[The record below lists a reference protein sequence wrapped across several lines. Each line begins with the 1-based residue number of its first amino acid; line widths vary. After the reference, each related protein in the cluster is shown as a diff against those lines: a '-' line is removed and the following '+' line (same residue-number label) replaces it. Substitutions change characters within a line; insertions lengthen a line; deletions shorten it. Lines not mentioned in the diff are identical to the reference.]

1 MNRVWKACCATW
13 RAMDP
18 SSVWAQGWPISRATQ
33 VPGDLQELPPPVQ
46 VHTGHSHLR
55 MLSWKCAS
63 PPTPTPVQENSLQ
76 GRADSS
82 GQGSSMCQK
91 WFSSFDSFTKVFQK
105 LEQLSAPQLTW
116 KASFT
121 NACSVCISLLTYFS
135 ISILKNGCPL
145 HPMFL
150 TWKWKK
156 RIHFFL
162 IYKVAT
168 QGRSTSSDWDVSASR
183 NLLDNKRTHHPSLVS
198 LVIRGRPKW
207 SETGQDELRRGVAF
221 GGRGVES
228 GPLLA
233 LATALVLGIINSEF
247 PSPYW
252 NLYVVEN
259 ELHFT
264 GLRET
269 AMKLWRSFVVSQA
282 GTLSCYLM

>member
-33 VPGDLQELPPPVQ
+33 APGDLQELPPPVQ

-91 WFSSFDSFTKVFQK
+91 WFFSFDGFTKVFQK

-135 ISILKNGCPL
+135 ISKWVSSAR
-145 HPMFL
+145 FL

-156 RIHFFL
+156 RIHFFYL
-162 IYKVAT
+162 
-168 QGRSTSSDWDVSASR
+168 QSSHTR
-183 NLLDNKRTHHPSLVS
+183 KINKF
-198 LVIRGRPKW
+198 W
-207 SETGQDELRRGVAF
+207 
-221 GGRGVES
+221 
-228 GPLLA
+228 
-233 LATALVLGIINSEF
+233 LGYF
-247 PSPYW
+247 
-252 NLYVVEN
+252 
-259 ELHFT
+259 
-264 GLRET
+264 
-269 AMKLWRSFVVSQA
+269 SQ
-282 GTLSCYLM
+282 LEPPR